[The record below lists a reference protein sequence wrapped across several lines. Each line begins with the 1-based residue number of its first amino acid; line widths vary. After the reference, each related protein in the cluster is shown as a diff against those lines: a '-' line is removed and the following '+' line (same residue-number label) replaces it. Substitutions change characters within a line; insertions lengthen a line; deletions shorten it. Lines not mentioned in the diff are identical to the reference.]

1 MVNHLI
7 VVYHYH
13 TSFAVNFDIKLITEA
28 DLQISGYT
36 SKDAKIYTEENKYLD
51 KTYEHTYQVSKFLS
65 SPING
70 IEIEV
75 CSLNYNNF
83 F

>member
-1 MVNHLI
+1 MIYL
-7 VVYHYH
+7 YH

-28 DLQISGYT
+28 DLQISGHT
-36 SKDAKIYTEENKYLD
+36 AKDAKIYTEDNKYLD

-70 IEIEV
+70 IVLEV
-75 CSLNYNNF
+75 
-83 F
+83 